1 MRFRTKSGDHGSV
14 TVVLTMLLVPM
25 VVVAGVFVDGGRG
38 HLTRS
43 VVRSAEQLA
52 LNDTLAQHDAQ
63 LSKMLG
69 LLAVIENEGLS
80 ANADA
85 IVRASLD
92 GGGEGGDILQVG
104 VSGSTTVTPV
114 ANANLAQ
121 PKVLANQ
128 MVEFMKYR
136 APINF
141 MGELVESLEWLKTL
155 KTNMEMVRARIQ
167 YLSKV
172 TKVVE
177 EATDLLK
184 QVDATLKQIDT
195 LLVDID
201 AMVDLLT
208 GDPDIVQIYRNAF
221 ELVLKEEAGED
232 VTSAQKN
239 AVSQDLK
246 RVVTTYT
253 NLRDGLQQFI
263 GQAKDIDPSAL
274 VDAIKDLKGSATTDL
289 KDKIS
294 AHESVAAG
302 GADNEDVAGAR
313 GDIATTEALVEAL
326 EEAIKGFS
334 DEVMNDLEKRVSD
347 FVTNFEDALTPKLP
361 DFTKITSYDRLK
373 NFGRDYLDGYLAG
386 VEDAS
391 SPEAIQS
398 VLNSIRADIDA
409 AVAALRTEIQQEVE
423 EFVRGQVRKAFNEAK
438 KELGALLKEEVGEGG
453 LDILKDFFDLLSA
466 KWEEYSALFE
476 DLATQSASPELGEGG
491 GGAFTESDA
500 GKNLGT
506 VSDKDS
512 LSSSSDEAIGGI
524 IEFLTK
530 ISKVL
535 ENVRDAAL
543 ISEYVVG
550 QFTFSTV
557 EHENKSLER
566 LTKEPL
572 CAEDNCATEAE
583 YVLTGMNSAVGAYGL
598 VFLVRLSVNLI
609 TAFRDP
615 VVTAIRT
622 AISAIPLVGT
632 ALAFVV
638 PVLAAVMQSVD
649 DLTKLHAGAKL
660 PLYSPR
666 LTMLDP
672 DSQLGGLV
680 GSVLPDG
687 HDAGGGGG
695 GDDDAPSGPSGPGSP
710 GGKGSGGGGKGAG
723 TKGPELSY
731 KNYLEIFL
739 IVTTFIDQEGVVKRT
754 GNLVQFNMGYAGS
767 SDFRLDKAVTAFT
780 VSTEYQMKPLVS
792 TFFSYDAGGKLF
804 DGESGRKRLTTV
816 GGF

>member
-1 MRFRTKSGDHGSV
+1 MRFRTKSGEHGSV

-63 LSKMLG
+63 LNKMLG
-69 LLAVIENEGLS
+69 LLAVIESEGLS
-80 ANADA
+80 ADADA

-104 VSGSTTVTPV
+104 VSGATTVTPV

-141 MGELVESLEWLKTL
+141 MGELVDSLEWLKTL
-155 KTNMEMVRARIQ
+155 KTNMEMVRARIK

-172 TKVVE
+172 TKVIE

-201 AMVDLLT
+201 AMVSLLT
-208 GDPDIVQIYRNAF
+208 GDPDIVEIYRSAF
-221 ELVLKEEAGED
+221 ELILKEQAGEE
-232 VTSAQKN
+232 VTADQKKT
-239 AVSQDLK
+239 VSQNLN
-246 RVVTTYT
+246 RVVTTYA
-253 NLRDGLQQFI
+253 NLKSGLQQFVI
-263 GQAKDIDPSAL
+263 LARDIDPSDL
-274 VDAIKDLKGSATTDL
+274 VEAIEDLKGSATTDL
-289 KDKIS
+289 EDKIG
-294 AHESVAAG
+294 AHEAVAAG

-313 GDIATTEALVEAL
+313 ADIETAEKLIEAL
-326 EEAIKGFS
+326 EEAIAGFS
-334 DEVMNDLEKRVSD
+334 DHVMDDLEKRVSD
-347 FVTNFEDALTPKLP
+347 FITNFKDALTPKMP
-361 DFTKITSYDRLK
+361 DFASITSYDKLK
-373 NFGRDYLDGYLAG
+373 SFGKDYLDSYLEG
-386 VEDAS
+386 VDDAS
-391 SPEAIQS
+391 SPEAIQA
-398 VLNSIRADIDA
+398 VIDGIEEDLDA
-409 AVAALRTEIQQEVE
+409 AVTALRTEIEQEVE
-423 EFVRGQVRKAFNEAK
+423 NFVRDQVRKAFDDAK
-438 KELGALLKEEVGEGG
+438 DVLGGLLKEEVGEGG
-453 LDILKDFFDLLSA
+453 LSALKKFFSVLTK
-466 KWEEYSALFE
+466 KWEEYTALFE
-476 DLATQSASPELGEGG
+476 DLANQTASPELAPGGEG
-491 GGAFTESDA
+491 AFSESDA
-500 GKNLGT
+500 GKDLGT

-512 LSSSSDEAIGGI
+512 LSSASDDAIGGI
-524 IEFLTK
+524 IEFLKK
-530 ISKVL
+530 ITQVL

-550 QFTFSTV
+550 QFTYSTV
-557 EHENKSLER
+557 EHENDSLDR

-572 CAEDNCATEAE
+572 CEGDSCATEAE

-598 VFLVRLSVNLI
+598 VFIVRLAVNLI

-622 AISAIPLVGT
+622 AIGAIPLIGT

-638 PVLAAVMQSVD
+638 PVLAAVLQSVD

-666 LTMLDP
+666 LTMLEPGSD
-672 DSQLGGLV
+672 LGGLV
-680 GSVLPDG
+680 EDVLPDSPHNG
-687 HDAGGGGG
+687 AGGGG
-695 GDDDAPSGPSGPGSP
+695 DNDGPKGPGS
-710 GGKGSGGGGKGAG
+710 GGGAGTGGGGKGDG

-754 GNLVQFNMGYAGS
+754 GNLVQFNMGYAGNK
-767 SDFRLDKAVTAFT
+767 DFQLNKAITAFT
-780 VSTEYQMKPLVS
+780 VSTEYTMTPLVS

-804 DGESGRKRLTTV
+804 DGASGRKQLTTV